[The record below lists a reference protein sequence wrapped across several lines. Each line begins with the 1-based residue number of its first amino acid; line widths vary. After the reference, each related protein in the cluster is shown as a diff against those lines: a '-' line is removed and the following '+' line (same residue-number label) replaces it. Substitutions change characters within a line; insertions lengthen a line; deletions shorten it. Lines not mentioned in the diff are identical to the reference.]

1 MSKRPLGPGPGAYRL
16 PTTVGFPGHDPS
28 RYRNP
33 MYSFGSMGG
42 YRLKSLGPG
51 PAYKIDRITRE
62 GQMFA
67 PAWSF
72 GARFAYRSA
81 TKTPGPGAHAPERCP
96 PMKEPRAPQYSMGAR
111 LGRDQR
117 KVGPAPNAYA
127 LRMGPGTPA
136 WTMAARLGYNLKAK
150 SPGPAVYFQKDQNIY
165 RTKMPIYS
173 LGARLEG
180 AGKATK
186 SPGPA
191 AYPPN
196 LYNVK
201 KNPYSYSFGV
211 KHAEW
216 APPMII
222 KEDTMDCL

>member
-1 MSKRPLGPGPGAYRL
+1 MSKRPMGPGPGAYRL

-33 MYSFGSMGG
+33 MYSFGTRGG
-42 YRLKSLGPG
+42 FGMRTLGPG
-51 PAYKIDRITRE
+51 PAYKIDRVTRD
-62 GQMFA
+62 GLVTA

-72 GARFAYRSA
+72 GSRFPTRGY

-96 PMKEPRAPQYSMGAR
+96 PMKDPRAPCYSMGAR
-111 LGRDQR
+111 LGRDQ
-117 KVGPAPNAYA
+117 KKFGPAPNAYL
-127 LRMGPGTPA
+127 LRMGSGTPA
-136 WTMAARLGYNLKAK
+136 WTMAARLGWAAK
-150 SPGPAVYFQKDQNIY
+150 SRSPGPANYFQKDQNVY
-165 RTKMPIYS
+165 RTRFPVYS

-180 AGKATK
+180 PGKVSRT
-186 SPGPA
+186 PGPA

-201 KNPYSYSFGV
+201 RNPYCYSFGI